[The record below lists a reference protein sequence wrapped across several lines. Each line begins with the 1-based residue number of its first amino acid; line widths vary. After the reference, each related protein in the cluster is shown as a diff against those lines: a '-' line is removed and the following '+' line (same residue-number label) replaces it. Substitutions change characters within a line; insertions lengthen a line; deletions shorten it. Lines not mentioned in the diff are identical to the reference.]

1 MSVVAAD
8 STARHLGFDEGSI
21 FATLHV
27 QQVFEAPPH
36 TQSEEMKACCSQLSN
51 CANKSVAKVSV
62 PKLIERTLSRLCC
75 DRRNS

>member
-1 MSVVAAD
+1 MSVITSD
-8 STARHLGFDEGSI
+8 STARHLRFDEGSI

-27 QQVFEAPPH
+27 QQVFEAYKH
-36 TQSEEMKACCSQLSN
+36 THREEMKAYCSQLSN
-51 CANKSVAKVSV
+51 CANKSMAKVSV